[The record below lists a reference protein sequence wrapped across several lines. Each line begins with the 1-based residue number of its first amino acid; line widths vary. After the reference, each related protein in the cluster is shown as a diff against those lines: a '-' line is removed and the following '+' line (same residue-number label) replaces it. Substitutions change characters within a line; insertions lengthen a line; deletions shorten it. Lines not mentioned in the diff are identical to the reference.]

1 MGSGTGPELIQTVA
15 EMIDREAPLLF
26 LPGLFLLF
34 ATALTQGAIEREL

>member
-1 MGSGTGPELIQTVA
+1 MGSGAGLELIQTVA
-15 EMIDREAPLLF
+15 EMIDREAPLF